1 VNIISK
7 VVKSEVGTLKM
18 TEVPRLKKALDFLT
32 SLPPGASELVE
43 VVEKPTYVLE
53 ADHVENPEQELLSVN
68 KFD

>member
-1 VNIISK
+1 
-7 VVKSEVGTLKM
+7 M

-32 SLPPGASELVE
+32 SLLPGASELVE

>member
-1 VNIISK
+1 
-7 VVKSEVGTLKM
+7 M

-32 SLPPGASELVE
+32 SLLPGASELVE

-53 ADHVENPEQELLSVN
+53 AGHVENPEQELLSVN